1 MADNGNINEMKA
13 KTILRKAKK
22 IDSWFLSRYNMNIY
36 RGCQHACVYCD
47 GRNEKYQVEGDFGKS
62 VTIKINASEL
72 LEAEL
77 GKYFENSRKRPDIIM
92 VGGGVGD
99 SYQPVDKDY
108 QLTKNI
114 LTILEKHAIPIHILT
129 KSNLILRDMNI
140 IKKIN
145 NTKAIVSM
153 SFSSVDDELSELLE
167 PGVASPSERLAVL
180 QEFKNAGIS
189 CGMYLMPTI
198 PYITDSPEKIEE
210 CFQKAS
216 QLDLDFIVYAGL
228 TLKEGR
234 QKQFFYNFLEQYYP
248 ELIDQY
254 DDLYQEGNEWGSP
267 NQDYSESF
275 GHFLLTLSQKY
286 KMPLRLPIDLVNDY
300 LSPKDQVIATLDQI
314 DYLRKIRG
322 QKSSFGYTA
331 YNIPKLKEDMYQ
343 LKYCLESIKGVGPVT
358 ERIILEILNKGNSSY
373 YDKLL
378 RSWSN

>member
-1 MADNGNINEMKA
+1 MNGNLNITEIEA
-13 KTILRKAKK
+13 KSILRKMNK
-22 IDSWFLSRYNMNIY
+22 IDSWFLCVSGMNIY
-36 RGCQHACVYCD
+36 RGCEHACVYCD
-47 GRNEKYQVEGDFGKS
+47 GRTEKYQVAGEFGEEITVKR
-62 VTIKINASEL
+62 NAAEL
-72 LEAEL
+72 LQEEL
-77 GKYFENSRKRPDIIM
+77 QKYSNKSGLIM
-92 VGGGVGD
+92 IGGGVGD
-99 SYQPVDKDY
+99 SYQPAEKDY
-108 QLTKNI
+108 KLTRQ
-114 LTILEKHAIPIHILT
+114 ILEIIKAHKLPIHILT
-129 KSNLILRDMNI
+129 KSTLVLRDIDI
-140 IKKIN
+140 IKELN
-145 NTKAIVSM
+145 AATKVIVSM

-167 PGVASPSERLAVL
+167 PGVAPPSARLAAL

-198 PYITDSPEKIEE
+198 PYITDTPQKIEE

-216 QLDLDFIVYAGL
+216 QLDLDFIVYTGL

-234 QKQFFYNFLEQYYP
+234 QKQFFYKFLERHYP

-254 DDLYQEGNEWGSP
+254 DDLYQEGNKWGSP

-286 KMPLRLPIDLVNDY
+286 KMPLRLPIDLVSPY
-300 LSPKDQVIATLDQI
+300 LTPKDQVIATLDQI

-331 YNIPKLKEDMYQ
+331 YNISKLKEDMYQ
-343 LKYCLESIKGVGPVT
+343 LRYCLESIKGVGPVT